1 MKKALLLLSIISL
14 FALKSI
20 AQCTPDLQYTSSGI
34 YPSIAQGLPTA
45 YLNTGYDLTLTVVVP
60 TDTTVSIGGFPITSA
75 IDSIKLLS
83 ITGLPTGMT
92 YECVPQ
98 TCAFPGSSTGCI
110 RIYGN
115 PTVASQIGQNNL
127 VIKLNG
133 YGTISPGIP
142 IPLDDVTD
150 YFIVLDYPMG
160 ITSNVQTESK
170 KLFPNPASSECNLMF
185 NESGSYKIS
194 ILNLIGQKVYET
206 NGMVANNAKVSIPVN
221 ELPEGIYMVEVKQN
235 QTKELQRLVV
245 TRK

>member
-1 MKKALLLLSIISL
+1 MKKALLLLSLI
-14 FALKSI
+14 ALIGSKSI
-20 AQCTPDLQYTSSGI
+20 AQCTPDLQYTASGI
-34 YPSIAQGLPTA
+34 YPSIAQGFPTA
-45 YLNTGYDLTLTVVVP
+45 YLNTAYDLTLTIVVP
-60 TDTTVSIGGFPITSA
+60 NDTTVSVGGFPITSN
-75 IDSIKLLS
+75 IDSIKLVS
-83 ITGLPTGMT
+83 ITGLPTGLT

-98 TCAFPGSSTGCI
+98 TCAFLGNSTGCT
-110 RIYGN
+110 RIYGT

-133 YGTISPGIP
+133 YGSISPGIP
-142 IPLDDVTD
+142 VPLDDVTD

-160 ITSNVQTESK
+160 IAPSVQAEPK
-170 KLFPNPASSECNLMF
+170 KLFPNPASSESNILL

-194 ILNLIGQKVYET
+194 VLNLIGQKVFET
-206 NGMVANNAKVSIPVN
+206 SGMVVNSAKVTIPVS

>member
-14 FALKSI
+14 VAAKSF
-20 AQCTPDLQYTSSGI
+20 AQCTPDAQYTASGI
-34 YPSIAQGLPTA
+34 YPSISQGFPTA
-45 YLNTGYDLTLTVVVP
+45 YLNTAYDLTLTIIVP
-60 TDTTVSIGGFPITSA
+60 FDTTVSIGGFPVSSN
-75 IDSIKLLS
+75 IDSIKLVS

-98 TCAFPGSSTGCI
+98 TCAFPGNSSGCI
-110 RIYGN
+110 RIYGT

-127 VIKLNG
+127 IIKLTG
-133 YGTISPGIP
+133 YGSISPGVP
-142 IPLDDVTD
+142 IPLEDVTD

-160 ITSNVQTESK
+160 VTSTVQAEPK
-170 KLFPNPASSECNLMF
+170 KLFPNPASSESNLIM
-185 NESGSYKIS
+185 NESGSYKVTV
-194 ILNLIGQKVYET
+194 LNLIGQKVYET
-206 NGMVANNAKVSIPVN
+206 SGMVINSAKVTIPVN